1 MALNSEDADNA
12 ALELAVHVFGGGGL
26 ESRLSERVRQKE
38 GLSYGIGASLSAG
51 FWGNDGGFA
60 IQASYAPDK
69 RDRVIAVVKEEL
81 ARMTADGI
89 TAAELARAK
98 KDMLESRKQARAEI
112 GALAGMLGS
121 LAERAQTWAAVQK
134 DDDELAAVTV
144 EQANAAWR
152 KHIRLDRFVVSTAGD
167 FKNL

>member
-1 MALNSEDADNA
+1 
-12 ALELAVHVFGGGGL
+12 
-26 ESRLSERVRQKE
+26 
-38 GLSYGIGASLSAG
+38 
-51 FWGNDGGFA
+51 
-60 IQASYAPDK
+60 
-69 RDRVIAVVKEEL
+69 
-81 ARMTADGI
+81 MTADGI